1 MKVFEAKTLLSE
13 ATDRAKEYKEL
24 RTQMVNLRKALKSVA
39 DLSDSEFSGK
49 GASNIKAFYHDHVG
63 VTDQWIDYI
72 DMKIA
77 FFNSIA
83 GAAEDKGLSDAYIEE
98 SFLEHE
104 LENANKK
111 SKSIMSEQKK
121 AMKDILND
129 IDDILPLDLFS
140 TETFKDELADANDK
154 RKKTLE
160 KMDALDED
168 LKTEYALSEPNEQFI
183 KSDFQKLQEAT
194 GKGKNA
200 TPIHYNAKAYRESDI
215 HKKKG
220 DIEKRTE
227 AYLKIKKKEAK
238 EREIEKLK
246 ERLKNYDY
254 ADADEFYSMAKT
266 IGYENLTAEQQR
278 YFTQIENTRELEAG
292 FKGVA
297 VGLYDSGK
305 DAVVGL
311 WDMVT
316 DPGGTVEAITGAM
329 AHPIKTYEAISAAIE
344 ESYQKDMVNGDT
356 YSRAR
361 WVSYAVG
368 TVVTSIV
375 GTKGVGAVSKTG
387 TAAKVTTKVKTAASK
402 SATAQKAITVSKQT
416 VDHIKQKLNK
426 GIEVSKKHVKTK
438 LNQIGNLTLAD
449 ILPYHPRHDL
459 VPAGVPYNAVNGVTL
474 KEGLQKFAKVILPK
488 PYGTSSSG
496 RRTPAPH
503 VPPVTVK
510 YGEHYAKWSR
520 KKVLKPNVEYK
531 TKEGYTY
538 NTDNYGRIT
547 KVEADLQLGEAKRN
561 QYAQSNAGKPHDR
574 LPDDDGGHLIGS
586 QFRGSGELDNLV
598 AQNSQINRS
607 GGEWYKMETEWA
619 AALKEEPPRKVSVR
633 IRPKYL
639 GDSLRPD
646 SFEVIYR
653 IEGKGLFKKFIKN
666 QAGG

>member
-1 MKVFEAKTLLSE
+1 MKVLDAKTLMSE
-13 ATDRAKEYKEL
+13 AEDRAKEYKEL
-24 RTQMVNLRKALKSVA
+24 RTQIVNLRKALKSVA
-39 DLSDSEFSGK
+39 DLDDSALSGK
-49 GASNIKAFYHDHVG
+49 GATNIKAFYHDHVG

-77 FFNSIA
+77 FFNSAA
-83 GAAEDKGLSDAYIEE
+83 GKAEDKDLSDAYIEE

-104 LENANKK
+104 LANAYTK
-111 SKSIMSEQKK
+111 SRSIMSEQKK

-129 IDDILPLDLFS
+129 IDDILPLDLVS
-140 TETFKDELADANDK
+140 TETFKDKLGDANNK

-160 KMDALDED
+160 KLDALDED
-168 LKTEYALSEPNEQFI
+168 LLTEYALSEPNEQYI
-183 KSDFQKLQEAT
+183 KADFQKLQEST

-220 DIEKRTE
+220 YIEKRTE
-227 AYLKIKKKEAK
+227 AYLKIKKEEAK

-305 DAVVGL
+305 DAVTGL

-316 DPGGTVEAITGAM
+316 DPGGTVEAITGAV

-368 TVVTSIV
+368 TVVTSVV

-402 SATAQKAITVSKQT
+402 SAKAQKAITVSKQT
-416 VDHIKQKLNK
+416 INHIKQKANT
-426 GIEVSKKHVKTK
+426 GIDVSKKHVKTK
-438 LNQIGNLTLAD
+438 LNQIGDLTLAD

-496 RRTPAPH
+496 RRTPAPV

-520 KKVLKPNVEYK
+520 KKVLKPNVVYK

-538 NTDNYGRIT
+538 TTDNYGRIT
-547 KVEADLQLGEAKRN
+547 SVKADLQMGEAKRN
-561 QYAQSNAGKPHDR
+561 QYAQSKAGKPDR
-574 LPDDDGGHLIGS
+574 LTDDDGGHLIAT
-586 QFRGSGELDNLV
+586 QFKGSGQFDNIV
-598 AQNSQINRS
+598 PMNSQINRS
-607 GGEWYKMETEWA
+607 GGRWYEMEQEWA
-619 AALKEEPPRKVSVR
+619 KALKEEPPQKVNVN
-633 IRPKYL
+633 IKAIYK

-646 SFEVIYR
+646 KFIVKYR
-653 IEGKGLFKKFIKN
+653 IGDADFEKVTLKN
-666 QAGG
+666 QSGG

>member
-1 MKVFEAKTLLSE
+1 MKVLEAKTLLSE

-104 LENANKK
+104 LANAHKK

-129 IDDILPLDLFS
+129 INDILPLDLFS

-160 KMDALDED
+160 KLDALDED

-227 AYLKIKKKEAK
+227 AYLKIKKEEAK

-254 ADADEFYSMAKT
+254 ADADEFYEMAKT

-278 YFTQIENTRELEAG
+278 YFTQIENTREFEAG

-305 DAVVGL
+305 DAVTGL

-316 DPGGTVEAITGAM
+316 DPGGTVEAITGAV

-368 TVVTSIV
+368 TVVTSVV

-416 VDHIKQKLNK
+416 VDHVKQKVNK

-438 LNQIGNLTLAD
+438 LNQIVDLTLAD

-496 RRTPAPH
+496 RRTPAPV

-561 QYAQSNAGKPHDR
+561 QYAQSNAGKPQDR
-574 LPDDDGGHLIGS
+574 LSDDDGGHLIGS